1 MTGWTLAEELRARA
15 EVERELLAPGSPFS
29 IARQEVLGEELAVF
43 EQRAP
48 HLRALLSGS
57 TRFGDLPYLVFPDL
71 RLSFR
76 EHLQAVSALAA
87 TFEREYGIGKG
98 DRVAILG
105 ANAPEWALAFWAT
118 ISLGAIAVA
127 MNGWWVGDEIDYALS
142 HAEPKLLVVDKQRA
156 ERLSAPI
163 PRGTAVLRFSS
174 DEHTNGDSGTQSDFW
189 TAIQRGRGAVLSET
203 PIAEDD
209 PAILLYTSGTTGRP
223 KGALHSHRNVI
234 ALLGVQFFHGARLM
248 KLRERAERDRASGA
262 DADATPPPQEKS
274 EPAPQHC
281 RLVSNPLFHVSGLHA
296 SLIAH
301 LAGGVK
307 SVWTTG
313 RFSAEKVLAA
323 MQAEQV
329 NGWGPQGSMA
339 YRVLQCPTR
348 KEYDVSSVTSIGC
361 GGAPVT
367 PEIQAALREAFPNA
381 VQGLAVGYGQTEC
394 TALATMNYGGEL
406 REYPES
412 VGQALP
418 TVDVEIR
425 DPQGNRL
432 PDGEEGD
439 IFIRSPLVMLGYW
452 KDPEATAK
460 AIHPGRWLQ
469 TGDFGRLDSGRL
481 YIHTRKRDLILRA
494 AENVYPAEIERRLDA
509 HPDVAESAVFGVD
522 HPELG
527 QSVKAVVVPKPG
539 KKLDIE
545 ALRAWA
551 AGGLAYYKVPEGWE
565 LRDAPLPRNAS
576 GKIVKYL
583 LQDVAESAPDLE
595 GKRG

>member
-1 MTGWTLAEELRARA
+1 MAWTLEEELQARA
-15 EVERELLAPGSPFS
+15 EVERELTAPGGPF
-29 IARQEVLGEELAVF
+29 EVTEEDVLGTRLPVF
-43 EQRAP
+43 KQRAP

-57 TRFGDLPYLVFPDL
+57 ERFGDLPYLVFPDL
-71 RLSFR
+71 RLTFR

-87 TFEREYGIGKG
+87 SFERDYDIRKG

-127 MNGWWVGDEIDYALS
+127 MNGWWVGDEIDYALD
-142 HAEPKLLVVDKQRA
+142 HTQPKLLVVDGKRA
-156 ERLSAPI
+156 ARLSNTLPSGI
-163 PRGTAVLRFSS
+163 AVLRFGE
-174 DEHTNGDSGTQSDFW
+174 DQSDASPGLDFW
-189 TAIQRGRGAVLSET
+189 AALRRGRGATLSQT

-209 PAILLYTSGTTGRP
+209 PAILLFTSGTTGRP
-223 KGALHSHRNVI
+223 KGALHSHRNVV

-248 KLRERAERDRASGA
+248 KLRERSEGPAAPRRETNAA
-262 DADATPPPQEKS
+262 AHPQEPS
-274 EPAPQHC
+274 QPEPQHC

-313 RFSAEKVLAA
+313 RFSAEAVLRA
-323 MQAEQV
+323 MQAERV

-339 YRVLQCPTR
+339 YRVLQCPDR
-348 KEYDVSSVTSIGC
+348 QDYDVSSVTSIGC

-406 REYPES
+406 REFPES
-412 VGQALP
+412 VGQPLP
-418 TVDVEIR
+418 TIDVEIR
-425 DPQGNRL
+425 DPQGKPL
-432 PDGEEGD
+432 PEGEEGD
-439 IFIRSPLVMLGYW
+439 IFVRSPLVMLGYW
-452 KDPEATAK
+452 KDPEATSR

-469 TGDFGRLDSGRL
+469 TGDFGRLESGRL

-527 QSVKAVVVPKPG
+527 QAVKAVVVAKPG
-539 KKLDIE
+539 KKLEVE
-545 ALRAWA
+545 ALSQWVGA
-551 AGGLAYYKVPEGWE
+551 ALSYYKVPLEWE
-565 LRDAPLPRNAS
+565 LRSEPLPRNAS

-583 LQDVAESAPDLE
+583 LQDVAADSPDLDT
-595 GKRG
+595 KRA

>member
-1 MTGWTLAEELRARA
+1 
-15 EVERELLAPGSPFS
+15 
-29 IARQEVLGEELAVF
+29 
-43 EQRAP
+43 
-48 HLRALLSGS
+48 
-57 TRFGDLPYLVFPDL
+57 
-71 RLSFR
+71 
-76 EHLQAVSALAA
+76 
-87 TFEREYGIGKG
+87 
-98 DRVAILG
+98 
-105 ANAPEWALAFWAT
+105 
-118 ISLGAIAVA
+118 
-127 MNGWWVGDEIDYALS
+127 
-142 HAEPKLLVVDKQRA
+142 
-156 ERLSAPI
+156 
-163 PRGTAVLRFSS
+163 
-174 DEHTNGDSGTQSDFW
+174 
-189 TAIQRGRGAVLSET
+189 
-203 PIAEDD
+203 
-209 PAILLYTSGTTGRP
+209 YTSGTTGRP
-223 KGALHSHRNVI
+223 KGALHSHRNVV

-248 KLRERAERDRASGA
+248 KLRERAERTA
-262 DADATPPPQEKS
+262 ATPGDTDFAPLPPKES

-323 MQAEQV
+323 MQAEKV

-348 KEYDVSSVTSIGC
+348 EEYDVSSVTSIGC

-406 REYPES
+406 LEFPES
-412 VGQALP
+412 VGQPLP
-418 TVDVEIR
+418 TVSIEIR
-425 DPQGNRL
+425 DPQGNPL
-432 PDGEEGD
+432 PEGEEGD

-469 TGDFGRLDSGRL
+469 TGDFGRLEAGRL

-527 QSVKAVVVPKPG
+527 QSVKAVVVTKPG
-539 KKLDIE
+539 KTLDIE
-545 ALRAWA
+545 ALKAWA
-551 AGGLAYYKVPEGWE
+551 AEALAYYKVPEDWE
-565 LRDAPLPRNAS
+565 LRDEPLPRNAS
-576 GKIVKYL
+576 GKIMKYL
-583 LQDVAESAPDLE
+583 LQDVAESAADLDA
-595 GKRG
+595 KRG